1 MAGPDLRVL
10 ELLTGGRPPDGFTRE
25 DRVGM
30 LLDFVD
36 AALAGREPDRAA
48 LLFVAGG
55 LASWLREG
63 GHLTRDYWRTAGR
76 QGCTLTE
83 AQIARRLRGSS
94 RRATAEAE
102 GGTIAAPS
110 TAKGITECPPS
121 P

>member
-10 ELLTGGRPPDGFTRE
+10 ELLTGGKAPAGHDRE
-25 DRVGM
+25 GRVGM
-30 LLDFVD
+30 LLDFAEAV
-36 AALAGREPDRAA
+36 LAGREPDRAA

-83 AQIARRLRGSS
+83 AQLARRLRGSS
-94 RRATAEAE
+94 RRATAEGE
-102 GGTIAAPS
+102 GGTIAASS
-110 TAKGITECPPS
+110 TAKGIAE
-121 P
+121 